1 MWKEWGL
8 RVLGCR
14 TGMLLMTR
22 SLIASRSLL
31 ALCAF
36 AVVQFVGSVI
46 YAHIIDG
53 YVGVSTVPV
62 SPFVQR
68 IVAVDP
74 DSPSYRDGLR
84 RDDRIDLRAM
94 SASDRVDFQNY
105 LKVGRDYA
113 TPIVRAGKPLTVTVH
128 MNRNIADDPFWQSIR
143 GQFYFGFCGIM
154 AMFAVAAFLLVRRPE
169 SSDVALLSASLI
181 LIGLGE
187 NFGRIGAWDTMNAM
201 LTQAGYAVSPFLINT
216 GLALLA
222 SYALRFA
229 TPPSRLRRALTI
241 ATYAVAAI
249 GAALGAA
256 DAIGYYL
263 GTIDDAF
270 GFFASLQYGFLTA
283 VAPAIMPLLCSFLA
297 LRDARGE
304 ERLRIAWATG
314 SLAMLY
320 IAPIAFFAANAA
332 NLDWPIVTAIHN
344 CSFPLAAVGL
354 AYALLGHRLLDVGF
368 ALNRAAVFAAV
379 SLVVI
384 GAFSLAEWA
393 LGGWLA
399 SASRSTNVTVSAL
412 LALGLG
418 LAIHPIHTWTDRF
431 IDRVFFRKR
440 HEAEHALRTFAKEV
454 TFITDRP
461 LVLERTIAILR
472 ARTDCTTAE
481 ILIYEGDS
489 FGGIDENDPALV
501 TLRAAREVVP
511 LRGVATQLRGEF
523 CFPMAAG
530 GRLLGALVVGPKR
543 LGESFAP
550 DERDA
555 IATLAHGVGVAL
567 ALLGAKNPSSDSAH
581 PLPIETL
588 VAAIEALPDA
598 LAAKLRGER
607 AYAE

>member
-1 MWKEWGL
+1 
-8 RVLGCR
+8 
-14 TGMLLMTR
+14 MTR

-36 AVVQFVGSVI
+36 AVVQFVASVV

-53 YVGVSTVPV
+53 YVGFQTVPFA
-62 SPFVQR
+62 SFVQR
-68 IVAVDP
+68 VIEVDRA
-74 DSPSYRDGLR
+74 SPAYRDGLR
-84 RDDRIDLRAM
+84 RNDRIDLRAM
-94 SASDRVDFQNY
+94 SVSDRVDMDDY
-105 LKVGRDYA
+105 LKVGRHYRL
-113 TPIVRAGKPLTVTVH
+113 PIVRAGKRMTVTIN
-128 MNRNIADDPFWQSIR
+128 MDQNIAVDPGWQGIR

-154 AMFAVAAFLLVRRPE
+154 AMFVVAAFLLVRRPE
-169 SSDVALLSASLI
+169 SPDVALLSASVI

-187 NFGRIGAWDTMNAM
+187 NFSHIGAWATMSAI
-201 LTQAGYAVSPFLINT
+201 LTQGGRAISPFLLDA

-222 SYALRFA
+222 TYSLRFA
-229 TPPSRLRRALTI
+229 WPPSRLRRGLVV

-249 GAALGAA
+249 AAAFAAA
-256 DAIGYYL
+256 DPIGYYL
-263 GTIDDAF
+263 GTIDDSF
-270 GFFASLQYGFLTA
+270 GFFSTVQYGFLTT
-283 VAPAIMPLLCSFLA
+283 VAPAIMPLLCALLA

-304 ERLRIAWATG
+304 ERLRVAWATG

-332 NLDWPIVTAIHN
+332 NVDWPIVAAIHN
-344 CSFPLAAVGL
+344 FSFPLAAAGL

-384 GAFSLAEWA
+384 GTFSLAEWA

-454 TFITDRP
+454 TFITDRA

-472 ARTDCTTAE
+472 ARTDCTSAE
-481 ILIYEGDS
+481 IFLYDGAS
-489 FGGIDENDPALV
+489 FGDIDENDPALV
-501 TLRAAREVVP
+501 TLRASREVVP
-511 LRGVATQLRGEF
+511 LRGVTTQLHGEF

-555 IATLAHGVGVAL
+555 IAALAHGVGVAL
-567 ALLGAKNPSSDSAH
+567 ALLSASTAPAESSH